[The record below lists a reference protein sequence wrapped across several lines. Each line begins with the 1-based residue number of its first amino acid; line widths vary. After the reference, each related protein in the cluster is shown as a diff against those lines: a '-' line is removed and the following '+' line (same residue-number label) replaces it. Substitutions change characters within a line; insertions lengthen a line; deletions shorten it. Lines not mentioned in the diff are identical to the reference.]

1 MGLFT
6 NLNDRF
12 GKNTFPPTKEIA
24 NRWEWVEYWSG
35 LRDGNEQYVRN
46 EAYRRGLGGKT
57 REAYLSQPV
66 PKALSQASSN
76 LLFGEEP
83 IFRAADNADQQRL
96 DTIIRENKLLA
107 QCRAAAV
114 TTSSEGGVY
123 LKVSVDPATP
133 RGRAV
138 PIIQF
143 IKETR
148 VIPQFRAFSEL
159 TAATIITSWEE
170 NDKIYRLMENH
181 EPGIITYE
189 LWRGSTSELG
199 LQVPLASHPRTADID
214 ETVETGIPELLVAYV
229 PNSLSTD
236 SPFGNSDYANGV
248 DDLFFAFNDATSI
261 AHRATQAGVPM
272 TVMPREL
279 LDENNN
285 LNHEQTIIAVNK
297 LADTL
302 GEGDIGKMIETV
314 QHQAQQDKF
323 MNYAK
328 EVLDLL
334 LIFSGI
340 SPQSVG
346 RQVDGGAVSG
356 TALKLKMA
364 STLSTAAGKA
374 AFFEDS
380 LADLLRL
387 AAILDTETI
396 GEGDMVKEG
405 QSWTNAEGEI
415 SVTLNDGLPNDETE
429 IAQIIQ
435 TLRGAGVI
443 SVQESVKRANPHM
456 TEDQL
461 AAEIAAIQAD
471 KNNDLDFIA
480 AGLPQENPLQLIGEL
495 EDEEEELEEAEEP
508 EEA

>member
-1 MGLFT
+1 MGIFT
-6 NLNDRF
+6 NLNDKF
-12 GKNTFPPTKEIA
+12 GKNTFPPTKEVA
-24 NRWEWVEYWSG
+24 DRWEWVQYWAG
-35 LRDGNEQYVRN
+35 LRDGKEEYVRN
-46 EAYRRGLGGKT
+46 EAFRRGLGGKT

-83 IFRAADNADQQRL
+83 ILRSADNADQERL
-96 DTIIRENKLLA
+96 DTIVRENKLLA

-123 LKVSVDPATP
+123 IKVSIDPSTP

-143 IKETR
+143 IRETR
-148 VIPQFRAFSEL
+148 VIPEFKAFSEL
-159 TAATIITSWEE
+159 TAATVITAWEE
-170 NDKIYRLMENH
+170 NERIYRLLENH
-181 EPGIITYE
+181 QPGLITYE
-189 LWRGSTSELG
+189 LYRGASTELG
-199 LQVPLASHPRTADID
+199 MQVPLTSHPKTADLD
-214 ETVETGIPELLVAYV
+214 EMVETGVPELLVSYV
-229 PNSLSTD
+229 PNSLATD
-236 SPFGNSDYANGV
+236 SPFGKSDYGDGI

-261 AHRATQAGVPM
+261 AHRATQTGVPL

-285 LNHEQTIIAVNK
+285 LNHEKTIIAVNK

-323 MNYAK
+323 MGYAK

-346 RQVDGGAVSG
+346 RNIDGGAVSG

-374 AFFEDS
+374 AFFEDGLS
-380 LADLLRL
+380 HTLRL
-387 AAILDTETI
+387 AAILDTETV
-396 GEGDMVKEG
+396 GQGDEVKAG
-405 QSWTNAEGEI
+405 FAWTNADGKC
-415 SVTLNDGLPNDETE
+415 SVKLNDGLPNDENET
-429 IAQIIQ
+429 AQIIH
-435 TLRGAGVI
+435 TLRGAGAI
-443 SVQESVKRANPHM
+443 SIQESVKRANPHM

-461 AAEIAAIQAD
+461 AAEIAAIKED
-471 KNNDLDFIA
+471 KNTDFQTIAGTLPGVDTAQTLVGDLNAPDNTT
-480 AGLPQENPLQLIGEL
+480 PPDNTVV
-495 EDEEEELEEAEEP
+495 
-508 EEA
+508 